1 MNKLL
6 ITLITL
12 VLLNSCSFNENS
24 KIWKNKE
31 IELNKDKNI
40 KKVFA
45 EDKRLV
51 SEFNQN
57 LELDLSKIKI
67 NNIFIN
73 NQNNFGAQSYNGKL
87 NHFFQNNHHRQFL
100 QACSATI

>member
-51 SEFNQN
+51 
-57 LELDLSKIKI
+57 
-67 NNIFIN
+67 
-73 NQNNFGAQSYNGKL
+73 
-87 NHFFQNNHHRQFL
+87 
-100 QACSATI
+100 